1 VPRTRVCRL
10 AAGCPKQQTL
20 GRHFQAARARPPVR
34 GPVLR
39 VEPGRFSAHADNVRA
54 VVQAAAGKRSTLSVV
69 LDCETVPFDDATAT
83 GMLGELSRSLRRKVV
98 QRVARDVGQVRD
110 MLAGP
115 YVPRLFQSVR
125 DAIAAVS
132 PTGRAL
138 TRQAQTCMAPGQGRV
153 GTRPG
158 CPGRAY
164 RSGRALARA
173 SERYGG

>member
-125 DAIAAVS
+125 DAIAAVRQ
-132 PTGRAL
+132 RA
-138 TRQAQTCMAPGQGRV
+138 APSHGKLRLVWLLARGGWGRV
-153 GTRPG
+153 LGVRD
-158 CPGRAY
+158 GRTDPV
-164 RSGRALARA
+164 RR
-173 SERYGG
+173 